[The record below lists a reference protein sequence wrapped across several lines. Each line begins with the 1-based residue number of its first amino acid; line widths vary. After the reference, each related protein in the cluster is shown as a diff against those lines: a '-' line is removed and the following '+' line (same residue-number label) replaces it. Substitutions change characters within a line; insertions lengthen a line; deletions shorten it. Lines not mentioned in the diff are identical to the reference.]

1 MIGISDNKNTKI
13 IRTILEDPEKELQ
26 VRKVAK
32 GIKTSPAS
40 VSITLSKLKKL
51 GLIKRKKID
60 ISNPKVRALKIL
72 FNIEIISNE
81 ITRIKKAVP
90 AKGIGIYGSWANGT
104 NTGQSDLDIWI
115 KIEKQPT
122 AMQIAELRSKLRKR
136 INIEP
141 SLLFLTKQKV
151 EEIKKTNPPLYFSI
165 VYSFHLWGKH
175 ID

>member
-32 GIKTSPAS
+32 EIKTSAAS

-81 ITRIKKAVP
+81 ITHIKKSVP

-104 NTGQSDLDIWI
+104 NTKESDLDIWI
-115 KIEKQPT
+115 KTEKQPA
-122 AMQIAELRSKLRKR
+122 AMEIAELRAKLRKKLKV
-136 INIEP
+136 EP

-151 EEIKKTNPPLYFSI
+151 EEIRKTNPPLYFSI
-165 VYSFHLWGKH
+165 VYSFHLWGEH
-175 ID
+175 ND